1 MWAWIFR
8 LVPLLK
14 SGSPVLIALAG
25 GAFLGWYLTDD
36 HYQKEIKNTELK
48 LAIQK
53 AEQGARDYEKIVAI
67 TNEYDRAK
75 RELSASRSDL
85 ERLRNAYAHTRV
97 QASTPSVDAEAIGR
111 CEELLREGSELLS
124 EGRELLQSNAIAH
137 DALVKTLQ

>member
-36 HYQKEIKNTELK
+36 HYQKEMKAKELT

-75 RELSASRSDL
+75 RELSVSRSDF

-97 QASTPSVDAEAIGR
+97 QASTSSVDAEAIR
-111 CEELLREGSELLS
+111 KCEGLLRESTELLS
-124 EGRELLQSNAIAH
+124 EGRELLQSNALAH
-137 DALVKTLQ
+137 DALVEVVK